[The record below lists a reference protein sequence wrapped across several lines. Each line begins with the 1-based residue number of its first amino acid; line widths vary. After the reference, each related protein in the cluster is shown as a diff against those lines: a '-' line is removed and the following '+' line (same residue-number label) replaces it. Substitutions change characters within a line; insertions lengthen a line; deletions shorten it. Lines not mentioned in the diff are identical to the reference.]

1 MSTSSTTTARW
12 YRGVPF
18 DRTMTK
24 SSMVSF
30 STSIPP
36 RIRSSNTVFPSG
48 ILSRMTGLRPSAS
61 SASASAVVMSAYRRS
76 FRQDRPSARAS
87 FLFASSSSGR

>member
-1 MSTSSTTTARW
+1 MPRMTWDTFMSTSSTTTARW
-12 YRGVPF
+12 YSGVPL

-36 RIRSSNTVFPSG
+36 SIRSWKTVFPSG
-48 ILSRMTGLRPSAS
+48 IMSRMTGFRPSAS
-61 SASASAVVMSAYRRS
+61 SVSASAVVMSA
-76 FRQDRPSARAS
+76 
-87 FLFASSSSGR
+87 